1 MTSRTR
7 VWLCV
12 LSLMLCAWPVIPGA
26 DPAPWIDR
34 FARSGSHFKEV
45 VACVVGLPL
54 MLVRAFSFMIGS
66 CTLAMMAWSRLKQG
80 AVGRGRLQP
89 ILFPLLSVILVAAQ
103 ALPFVTVP
111 PGTSIRPM
119 AWAAYVLAGALGLA
133 VVSVVRTISEFRRGA
148 NKLVCFAA
156 LLLSLA
162 TVAMPTLSLHAIAI
176 IKGFSLSP

>member
-7 VWLCV
+7 AWACALAVV
-12 LSLMLCAWPVIPGA
+12 LCAWPVIPGA

-34 FARSGSHFKEV
+34 FARSGSHSREV
-45 VACVVGLPL
+45 VACIVGLPL
-54 MLVRAFSFMIGS
+54 MLARGFSFMIGS
-66 CTLAMMAWSRLKQG
+66 GALALMAWSRLKQC
-80 AVGRGRLQP
+80 AIAKGRLQP
-89 ILFPLLSVILVAAQ
+89 ILFPLLSLILVAAQ

-111 PGTSIRPM
+111 GGTSIRPM

-133 VVSVVRTISEFRRGA
+133 VVSVVRTISAFRRGA

-162 TVAMPTLSLHAIAI
+162 TVAMPTLSLHGIAI
-176 IKGFSLSP
+176 IKGFSLAP

>member
-7 VWLCV
+7 VWVCALAMV
-12 LSLMLCAWPVIPGA
+12 LCAWPVIPGA

-34 FARSGSHFKEV
+34 FAGSGSHFKEV

-54 MLVRAFSFMIGS
+54 MLARAFSFMIGS
-66 CTLAMMAWSRLKQG
+66 GTLALMAWWKLKQG
-80 AVGRGRLQP
+80 AAAKGRLQP
-89 ILFPLLSVILVAAQ
+89 ILFPLLGLILVAAQ

-111 PGTSIRPM
+111 GGTSIRPM

-133 VVSVVRTISEFRRGA
+133 VVSVVRTVSALKRGA
-148 NKLVCFAA
+148 SKPACGAA

-162 TVAMPTLSLHAIAI
+162 TVTMPTLSLHTVAI
-176 IKGFSLSP
+176 IKGFSLAP